1 MKLCTS
7 FFSLS
12 FSEALSAF
20 NLKALPMYRRKN
32 HTHTHTHTRKQPST
46 QCTVPLVLAKKD
58 VGQWERSRPPSFS
71 VLTGGSTLSH
81 ITDLTISVIYCSTGS
96 QIIICNYWGERGK
109 YFCVFSV
116 FTDALFSTGTASDLF
131 NAVPWLFWWKT
142 CW

>member
-32 HTHTHTHTRKQPST
+32 HTHTHTKAALY
-46 QCTVPLVLAKKD
+46 TVHCA
-58 VGQWERSRPPSFS
+58 FS
-71 VLTGGSTLSH
+71 VSQKGCRAVGEIMASLIFCAYWGVYSKSHNGSHNFT
-81 ITDLTISVIYCSTGS
+81 VIYCSIGS
-96 QIIICNYWGERGK
+96 QIIICNYWGERGN